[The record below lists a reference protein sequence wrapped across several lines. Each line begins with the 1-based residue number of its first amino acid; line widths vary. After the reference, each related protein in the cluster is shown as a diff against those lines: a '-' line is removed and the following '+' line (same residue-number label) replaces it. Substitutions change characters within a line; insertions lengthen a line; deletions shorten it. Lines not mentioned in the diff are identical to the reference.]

1 MNVTGLTANNKSDP
15 NKSLHFKRRKSCV
28 IMKYIA
34 NCYFYDCKVPIWA
47 NLGPLKP
54 LKYDDRYSQT
64 MIKKINQFR
73 GNLNCK

>member
-1 MNVTGLTANNKSDP
+1 MNITGLTANNKSDP
-15 NKSLHFKRRKSCV
+15 NKSLRFKRRKSCV

-34 NCYFYDCKVPIWA
+34 NCYFNDCKVPIWA

-64 MIKKINQFR
+64 MINFFINSE
-73 GNLNCK
+73 GN

>member
-34 NCYFYDCKVPIWA
+34 NRFFYDCEVPIWA

-54 LKYDDRYSQT
+54 LKYDDRYSKT
-64 MIKKINQFR
+64 MINFFINSE
-73 GNLNCK
+73 GN